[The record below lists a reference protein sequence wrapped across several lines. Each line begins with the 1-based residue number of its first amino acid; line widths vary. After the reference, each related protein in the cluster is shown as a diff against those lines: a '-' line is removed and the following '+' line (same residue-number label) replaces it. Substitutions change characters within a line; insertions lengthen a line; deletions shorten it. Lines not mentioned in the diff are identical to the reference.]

1 MAFLELLMR
10 LRNPFLDYL
19 SLGISYLGTPFLVVG
34 VITFLRFNDD
44 QNRADGMML
53 AFLFS
58 GLLCQGLKIVF
69 HVKPDLT
76 VFLLNTNQMV
86 FLTYTAKS
94 AAHSIGRLT
103 EIEHHGGCSTVS

>member
-69 HVKPDLT
+69 HVPRPWILISDTALFGLFRWRCRRQPDTPSPASIRRAPQL
-76 VFLLNTNQMV
+76 
-86 FLTYTAKS
+86 S
-94 AAHSIGRLT
+94 AFP
-103 EIEHHGGCSTVS
+103 